1 MMHLD
6 PETLAALQAGTLSAE
21 EARALSTHL
30 DEECEE
36 CERLLAVKLNVQV
49 LDGIADAAIARAL
62 PVEGGAGNDLEFA
75 RILRAVGARERTP
88 RRRLVAGA
96 LAASLV
102 IAGVAG
108 LVAGQLRPTDEATP
122 AWDGE
127 KGVDTRPVAV
137 RLRFLEVEA
146 DGRMAK
152 GISGERVRFSS
163 SLLFEVEAARP
174 AVAGI
179 ARVSPAGNVEVIWRQ
194 RVSAGR
200 TQVTLD
206 GRPAAYPLA
215 ALSGP
220 HRFVLVAS
228 EAALDDAR
236 LEGAAA
242 TLAPPQP
249 PAGDS
254 PALSGLSL
262 DIVDVYV
269 R

>member
-6 PETLAALQAGTLSAE
+6 PERLAALQAG
-21 EARALSTHL
+21 ALPP
-30 DEECEE
+30 DEECALLAHLEAGCKR
-36 CERLLAVKLNVQV
+36 CERSLAQLNVNA

-62 PVEGGAGNDLEFA
+62 PANSGAGNDLEFA
-75 RILRAVGARERTP
+75 RILRAVGARPSRP
-88 RRRLVAGA
+88 RRQLLAGA

-108 LVAGQLRPTDEATP
+108 LVAGRLRPTNEPP
-122 AWDGE
+122 AWDGA
-127 KGVDTRPVAV
+127 KGAATRPVPV
-137 RLRFLEVEA
+137 RLRFLEVDA

-152 GISGERVRFSS
+152 GISGERVRFTS
-163 SLLFEVEAARP
+163 SLLFEVEAVRP
-174 AVAGI
+174 AMAGI
-179 ARVSPAGNVEVIWRQ
+179 ARVSPAGNVEVIWRR
-194 RVSAGR
+194 RVAAGR

-228 EAALDDAR
+228 EAGLDDAR

-242 TLAPPQP
+242 TLAPPRP
-249 PAGDS
+249 PSGDS
-254 PALSGLSL
+254 PALDGLSL
-262 DIVDVYV
+262 DLIDVFV